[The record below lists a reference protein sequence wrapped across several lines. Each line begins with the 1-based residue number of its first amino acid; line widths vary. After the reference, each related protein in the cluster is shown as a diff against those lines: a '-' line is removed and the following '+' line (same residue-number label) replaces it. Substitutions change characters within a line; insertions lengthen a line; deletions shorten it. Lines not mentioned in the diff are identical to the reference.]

1 MLSFLLTLILSLT
14 FILAS
19 AADACERGHYTH
31 MEYTF
36 LSKNVS
42 IKTKSETVTEGSFE
56 IDGLYTGYGVT
67 LGNALRRV
75 LLSSLPGAAIT
86 HVKIKGVKHEFSTI
100 PDVLEDVIDI
110 VLNLKKIRFRFFAD
124 EPQVLS
130 LKKKGEGAVLAGD
143 IKGNADVEVANPD
156 AHIATVTTKSGE
168 FDMEITVEKG
178 LGYSPV
184 ESRKAEKL
192 PVGTIAVDAIFTPVI
207 NVNMEVEN
215 MRVGDRTDFN
225 RLALDVETDG
235 TVSPS
240 RAVHK
245 AANILKDHLEII
257 SGIAVSDEFEAKEKT
272 KTKKTPKAKK

>member
-1 MLSFLLTLILSLT
+1 
-14 FILAS
+14 
-19 AADACERGHYTH
+19 